1 MPVREVDTTTNIQ
14 QHLDSKG
21 VKKEQITQLSMDLS
35 PAFIA
40 GAAHSFPDAEITYD
54 RFHVVKLLNKAMDQ
68 VRRIE
73 RIEHDDLKGH
83 KYTF

>member
-1 MPVREVDTTTNIQ
+1 
-14 QHLDSKG
+14 
-21 VKKEQITQLSMDLS
+21 MDLS